1 MTHPFIMIA
10 QTTKRVHPPRLRGT
24 TRSRYSLCTNDHS
37 FPTTH
42 RRLAPEEQQYH
53 GSSSSSSDITMHN
66 TTTTTTNTKTSAQ
79 GGGGKTLVSMI
90 LYSLLVVLVLTL
102 AICGLKVAFQRHILS
117 SEPVASS
124 SSRQSTMTTRA
135 TTTATRREEGPHD
148 DDDDDDEA
156 LPRTSPIPSRPT
168 TLPTTLRVVLAPAF
182 DYATVLEPTTV
193 ILQSKD
199 FALKDDKNQDNH
211 NNYNNN
217 DEQGSFA
224 CSCCSQT
231 EGYFCD
237 EGTTSTSTSTT
248 TKTTRTVNP
257 GYVQLPSSPGTR
269 QRQRPVSAVC
279 AICLSPYQPGDSI
292 SWSPLSVDCRHAF
305 HTHCIVPYA
314 ETCYTAQAHQQQQVS
329 LDPWNSNP
337 HDSIAHPPVTVTV
350 PCPCCRTPFLQHSI
364 SLVLSS

>member
-1 MTHPFIMIA
+1 
-10 QTTKRVHPPRLRGT
+10 
-24 TRSRYSLCTNDHS
+24 
-37 FPTTH
+37 
-42 RRLAPEEQQYH
+42 
-53 GSSSSSSDITMHN
+53 MHN
-66 TTTTTTNTKTSAQ
+66 TTTTTTSTNTSGEEGA
-79 GGGGKTLVSMI
+79 TLVSI
-90 LYSLLVVLVLTL
+90 FLYSLLVVVGLTL

-117 SEPVASS
+117 SSPTTVASAPS
-124 SSRQSTMTTRA
+124 NRS
-135 TTTATRREEGPHD
+135 TTTTMATRRAAAATTRREARPPPDEE
-148 DDDDDDEA
+148 EA
-156 LPRTSPIPSRPT
+156 LPRTRPLSPWSPALSLSQPPPISSRPT
-168 TLPTTLRVVLAPAF
+168 TRRVVLAPAF

-199 FALKDDKNQDNH
+199 FVWKDDKNQDNH
-211 NNYNNN
+211 NTYNTN
-217 DEQGSFA
+217 DETGSFTW
-224 CSCCSQT
+224 SCCSQT
-231 EGYFCD
+231 EGCFCD
-237 EGTTSTSTSTT
+237 AGTTSTSTSTST
-248 TKTTRTVNP
+248 TTTGTVNP

-314 ETCYTAQAHQQQQVS
+314 ETCYTAQAQQQQQVS

-337 HDSIAHPPVTVTV
+337 YDSIAHPPVTVTV